1 MSKKIKVAILDDH
14 LPTLSGYRHR
24 LSLEDD
30 IEVVAALIYGEEL
43 VPALE
48 QHQVDVLLLDI
59 TVPTSPTNSNPYPVL
74 HIIPKLLEI
83 YRDLFILV
91 ASMHSERT
99 LVQSVIQMG
108 ANGYILK
115 DDKDSFQEL
124 AAVIRTV
131 MQGTLYLSYQIRDVL
146 TQNPLAEASPL
157 LSARQLEILSLCAT
171 YPDVSTAEI
180 ATKIGVANSTVR
192 NNLSESYLKL
202 GVRSRMAAVT
212 RARQLGLITP
222 ETHSPSLSVLRG
234 EEQP

>member
-14 LPTLSGYRHR
+14 LATLDGYRYR
-24 LSLEDD
+24 LGLEDD
-30 IEVVAALIYGEEL
+30 IEVVAALLYGDEL

-59 TVPTSPTNSNPYPVL
+59 TVPTSPANSNPYPVL

-99 LVQSVIQMG
+99 LVHSVMEMG
-108 ANGYILK
+108 ASGYILK
-115 DDKDSFQEL
+115 DDQDSVREL

-131 MQGTLYLSYQIRDVL
+131 MQGTLYLSYQIREVL
-146 TQNPLAEASPL
+146 VDPSTVETGPSLNT
-157 LSARQLEILSLCAT
+157 RQLEILSLCAT
-171 YPDVSTAEI
+171 YPDDSTAEI
-180 ATKIGVANSTVR
+180 ATRIGVANSTVR

-222 ETHSPSLSVLRG
+222 EPTRPSLSALRG